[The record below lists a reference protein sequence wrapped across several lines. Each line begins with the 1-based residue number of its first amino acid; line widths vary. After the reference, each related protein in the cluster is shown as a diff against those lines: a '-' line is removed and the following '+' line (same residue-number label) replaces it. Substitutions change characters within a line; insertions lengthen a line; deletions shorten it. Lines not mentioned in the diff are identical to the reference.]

1 MLDDSALPWLFA
13 TAGGVVIL
21 GAFIAYG
28 IIATRTRTRN
38 ERERRL
44 RDEGTRK
51 VYREE

>member
-1 MLDDSALPWLFA
+1 MLEYSALPWLFA

-28 IIATRTRTRN
+28 IIATRTRN